1 MDRVVIYLRFYVL
14 QEFATKK
21 TERFGGGLCM
31 ICTCRMY
38 QMDQQ
43 MQLATARN
51 DPLSQLSCTPP
62 PPPPPCMLIGA
73 FQGLDIAVP
82 LYRVMVVTPANDTT
96 VPATFASPRMLLTS
110 TISILTASRLI

>member
-1 MDRVVIYLRFYVL
+1 
-14 QEFATKK
+14 
-21 TERFGGGLCM
+21 M